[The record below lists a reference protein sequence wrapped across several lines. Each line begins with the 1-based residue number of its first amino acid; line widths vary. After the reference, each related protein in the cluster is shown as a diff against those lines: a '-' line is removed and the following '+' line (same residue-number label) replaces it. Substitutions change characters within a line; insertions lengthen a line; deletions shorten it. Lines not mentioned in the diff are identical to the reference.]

1 MLSETLDSEGLFH
14 CDLGS
19 FRKTN
24 WRAPSTAFAMG
35 PTGAGLTFVL
45 GSDIKRPPFGFHQAA
60 TPILLCVRMEQERYL
75 ESV

>member
-1 MLSETLDSEGLFH
+1 LFH

-24 WRAPSTAFAMG
+24 WRAPSTAFAI
-35 PTGAGLTFVL
+35 VL

>member
-35 PTGAGLTFVL
+35 PTGAGLTYFFLL
-45 GSDIKRPPFGFHQAA
+45 GIYDSRRTNLVPPDHGDGH
-60 TPILLCVRMEQERYL
+60 I
-75 ESV
+75 